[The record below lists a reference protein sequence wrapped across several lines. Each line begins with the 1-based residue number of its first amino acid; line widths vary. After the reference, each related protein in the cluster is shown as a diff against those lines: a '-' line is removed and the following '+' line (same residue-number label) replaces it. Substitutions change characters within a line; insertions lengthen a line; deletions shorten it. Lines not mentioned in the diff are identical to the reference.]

1 MNNQDIIS
9 RSALLGRLADRAM
22 ILDEIDQC
30 SAETVRVDMTIITRS
45 PAVDAV
51 EVVRCKDCKHCRKAL
66 DGAEDSF
73 WGCWY
78 WNDAVELDGY
88 CSYGERREDG

>member
-1 MNNQDIIS
+1 MNDRDLIS

-51 EVVRCKDCKHCRKAL
+51 EVCRCKDCKHWE
-66 DGAEDSF
+66 DG
-73 WGCWY
+73 W
-78 WNDAVELDGY
+78 LGY
-88 CSYGERREDG
+88 CTKCHTAMHYDGFCSNGERRSDG

>member
-1 MNNQDIIS
+1 MSDLIS

-51 EVVRCKDCKHCRKAL
+51 EVCRCKDCKHFLTEKLLCTHEGNMVFNTGKTTYPNC
-66 DGAEDSF
+66 F
-73 WGCWY
+73 
-78 WNDAVELDGY
+78 